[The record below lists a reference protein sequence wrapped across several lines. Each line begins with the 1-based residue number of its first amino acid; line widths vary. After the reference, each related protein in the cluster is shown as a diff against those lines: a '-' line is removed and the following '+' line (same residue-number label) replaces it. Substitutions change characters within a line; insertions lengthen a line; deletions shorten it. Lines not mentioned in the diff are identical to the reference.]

1 MQRDILRNPRA
12 VEAAIAQATAYAS
25 DNQVP
30 LTLERVAACV
40 GVSRDTV
47 RQYAEQTAFADAT
60 ERRVCGAL
68 RRAYLQCNAALI
80 EVIMTKSNN
89 SGAAMLAKN
98 NFGYGERTETESGA
112 EPVVFVGEEEI
123 AP

>member
-1 MQRDILRNPRA
+1 MERDILRNPRA
-12 VEAAIAQATAYAS
+12 VETAIRQATSYATE
-25 DNQVP
+25 NQVP

-40 GVSRDTV
+40 GVSRETV
-47 RQYAEQTAFADAT
+47 RQYAEKTAFADAT
-60 ERRVCGAL
+60 ERRVCRAL
-68 RRAYLQCNAALI
+68 RGAYLQCNAALI

-98 NFGYGERTETESGA
+98 NFGYGERVENESGT